1 VVEALDRV
9 AVRRERVAL
18 VAVEMQPIQE
28 TEAPEPQTQVVA
40 AVVVDILTQP
50 LTQVVQEAPVSS

>member
-1 VVEALDRV
+1 M
-9 AVRRERVAL
+9 AVRRELVAL

-40 AVVVDILTQP
+40 AVVVDLMGQP
-50 LTQVVQEAPVSS
+50 LTQAALAALVS

>member
-1 VVEALDRV
+1 M
-9 AVRRERVAL
+9 VRRERVAL

-40 AVVVDILTQP
+40 AVVVGILPQP
-50 LTQVVQEAPVSS
+50 LTQAALAVQA